1 MNTLY
6 LGKLE
11 HADPLYE
18 ILSSK
23 VCPAVKEPI
32 VHVNSMSNRS
42 VYKYKEEKLELP
54 NIAEYQISSDNS

>member
-18 ILSSK
+18 ILSSR
-23 VCPAVKEPI
+23 VCRSLKDPISHVKPYNDFRPDQQFNAYSELLRI
-32 VHVNSMSNRS
+32 V
-42 VYKYKEEKLELP
+42 EEM
-54 NIAEYQISSDNS
+54 

>member
-18 ILSSK
+18 ILSSN
-23 VCPAVKEPI
+23 VC
-32 VHVNSMSNRS
+32 RS
-42 VYKYKEEKLELP
+42 VKDPISHVKPYNDFRPDRHFNDYSELLKIVEEM
-54 NIAEYQISSDNS
+54 

>member
-18 ILSSK
+18 ILSGMPYAKNLFS
-23 VCPAVKEPI
+23 C
-32 VHVNSMSNRS
+32 NNMSNRS
-42 VYKYKEEKLELP
+42 VYKYTKRGPALP
-54 NIAEYQISSDNS
+54 RFVNLN